1 MGHGRFMDRSDV
13 IDRDA
18 ALAAFATRD
27 ASRDGAFVVCVTTT
41 RIYCRPSC
49 PARRPSAAHVEI
61 RSNGEEARAAGY
73 RPCLRCRP
81 DDARRDHAAVERA
94 LAILGEA
101 EQRVGLAELAGNVGY
116 SPAHFQRIFKQVVG
130 VSPAA
135 YARGLREKRFTRHLK
150 EGQRVTDAI
159 YAAGYESPARAFVE
173 AGEQLGMT
181 PGRWKDGGAGEVI
194 RFAVADSALGP
205 VLVAATERGLC
216 RIAFDEGEDSLRD
229 RFPRAQILAAD
240 PGFAA
245 LVRQVVETI
254 AVPGAGMTLP
264 LDVRGTAFQQAVWQ
278 ALRSIP
284 VGETRSY
291 AELAAMAG
299 RPGAVRAAGS
309 ACGANALAVAIPCHR
324 VVRTDG
330 SLGGYA
336 YGLERKERLLAAER
350 GGKPDS

>member
-1 MGHGRFMDRSDV
+1 MRHGRRMDGSDA
-13 IDRDA
+13 IDRIA
-18 ALAAFATRD
+18 ALEAFAARD
-27 ASRDGAFVVCVTTT
+27 ATRDGAFVVCVTTT

-49 PARRPSAAHVEI
+49 PARRPRAEHVEI
-61 RSNGEEARAAGY
+61 LADGEEARAAGY

-81 DDARRDHAAVERA
+81 DEARRDHVAVERA
-94 LAILGEA
+94 LAIIGEA
-101 EQRVGLAELAGNVGY
+101 ENRVGLAELAAVTGY
-116 SPAHFQRIFKQVVG
+116 SPAHFQRIFKHLVG
-130 VSPAA
+130 ISPAA
-135 YARGLREKRFTRHLK
+135 YARRLRGERLTRHLK
-150 EGQRVTDAI
+150 EERSVTDAI
-159 YAAGYESPARAFVE
+159 YAAGYESPARAFAE

-216 RIAFDEGEDSLRD
+216 RIAFDEGEEGLRA
-229 RFPRAQILAAD
+229 RFPRARIM
-240 PGFAA
+240 PGDEDFRS
-245 LVRQVVETI
+245 LVSQVVEAI
-254 AVPGAGMTLP
+254 AVPGAAMDLP

-284 VGETRSY
+284 AGETRSY
-291 AELAAMAG
+291 AELAAMVG

-324 VVRTDG
+324 VLRTDG

-336 YGLERKERLLAAER
+336 YGLERKECLLAAER
-350 GGKPDS
+350 GDD

>member
-1 MGHGRFMDRSDV
+1 MRHGRPMSMTV
-13 IDRDA
+13 AIDR
-18 ALAAFATRD
+18 ALALEAFAKRD

-49 PARRPSAAHVEI
+49 PARRPRPEHVEI
-61 RSNGEEARAAGY
+61 RADGEDARAAGY

-81 DDARRDHAAVERA
+81 DEARRDHAAVAQA
-94 LAILGEA
+94 LAMLGEA
-101 EQRVGLAELAGNVGY
+101 DTRIDLSALAAATGY
-116 SPAHFQRIFKQVVG
+116 SPTHFQRVFKRIVG
-130 VSPAA
+130 MSPAV
-135 YARGLREKRFTRHLK
+135 YARGLRGQRLRRHLK
-150 EGQRVTDAI
+150 EEQRVTDAI
-159 YAAGYESPARAFVE
+159 YAAGYESPGRAFAE
-173 AGEQLGMT
+173 AGDQLGMT
-181 PGRWKDGGAGEVI
+181 PGRWKDGGAGETI

-216 RIAFDEGEDSLRD
+216 RIAFDEDEAALRA
-229 RFPRAQILAAD
+229 RFPRARIVAGDA
-240 PGFAA
+240 GFGET
-245 LVRQVVETI
+245 VREVVRAI
-254 AVPGAGMTLP
+254 AVPSAVPDLP

-284 VGETRSY
+284 AGETRSY

-324 VVRTDG
+324 AVRTDG

-336 YGLERKERLLAAER
+336 YGLDRKERLLAAER
-350 GGKPDS
+350 GDG